1 MGQTTPL
8 RVLDAPLLAFL
19 GPLHKGPQRVVD
31 EELVGK
37 TGAVLPLQLDRSV
50 AIILPRLDL
59 LLFVSRAPP
68 SHRTASRR
76 ARPAAII
83 QVARHGQLANLPAKR
98 NT

>member
-31 EELVGK
+31 EELGDEA
-37 TGAVLPLQLDRSV
+37 GAVLPLQLDRSV

-68 SHRTASRR
+68 SHRTALSPKSAGSGTLIAAPMM
-76 ARPAAII
+76 ARS
-83 QVARHGQLANLPAKR
+83 HGQPR
-98 NT
+98 P